1 MPKQHK
7 MQVKSNISPNEQH
20 KTLKDFIPLVFA
32 FFGCMVLLSV
42 YQNLRLYFD
51 GVLDSFINKSLFI
64 LLLHHSGFLALTAV
78 ILAFLFN
85 YLERRKPNLGFNVT
99 KIVLSLLILIEGAL
113 IEHYIQNYEVLGY
126 GMFSFTEVVK
136 TGYSIIPILIT
147 LVVTVALFHWL
158 GKITKL
164 FYNVVSRMYPFT
176 IVLFSLFLATLN
188 SNKKPINENKTQH
201 YVESAFNHIFDFNK
215 YHGTEEYPLVK
226 THKSESNLSHHLK
239 LTETKPNI
247 VVLIVDGLG
256 TDFIGKNSKY
266 NGFTPF
272 LESIKEQSLYW
283 ENHLSNTGESFAT
296 LPTIMGSLPF
306 GQKGFTNLS
315 NTVNRQTLFSILK
328 ENGYTTS
335 FNYGGNSGL
344 NGIDRFLDEE
354 RVDEILDKKGFGKG
368 YTLQKKDAA
377 GISLGYPDKEL
388 FRKWQSQE
396 INTTTP
402 RFDVFMTLSTKNPFL
417 IPDMDMYEEMVD
429 KVLASSDLDKRAL
442 KLVDRNKE
450 VFASLLYADSAIE
463 GFLNSFK
470 SKEEFNNT
478 IFVITGSH
486 NLKDLPQENNLGRY
500 RVPLMVYGSLVK
512 SPKTINGL
520 VSHVDIAPSII
531 SMLESEY
538 EMKIPKQVAWLGNEL
553 VLNEM
558 FKTSKQ
564 IPLFRDVNTIQDY
577 IYEDLFVTRRSVFQ
591 LNTNLDLGDA
601 DDDKRNN
608 MAKDNFKHFKAVNK
622 YVTANNK
629 ILPQSQAIYAKANN
643 QFTKAELIWIESV
656 FNGNDFDNA
665 YKTARGLAI
674 DNDWDRSLLL
684 ANYILN
690 KIPRHADT
698 EVLIG
703 RIYSWKKDY
712 TTSIEVLSEAIRKYP
727 TYTDAY
733 SALLDTYF
741 WANRSEEATALFKTV
756 SRNKISSPEIDEK
769 LVRAKEQIRKNALD
783 RAKKV
788 KNLVSINN

>member
-1 MPKQHK
+1 

-32 FFGCMVLLSV
+32 FFGSMVLLSV

-64 LLLHHSGFLALTAV
+64 LLLHHSGFLALAAV

-85 YLERRKPNLGFNVT
+85 SLERRKPNLGFNVT
-99 KIVLSLLILIEGAL
+99 KIVLSFLILVEGAL

-188 SNKKPINENKTQH
+188 SDKKPINENKTQH

-215 YHGTEEYPLVK
+215 YQGTEEYPLVK
-226 THKSESNLSHHLK
+226 NHISESNLSNHLK

-256 TDFIGKNSKY
+256 ADFIGKNSKY
-266 NGFTPF
+266 KGFTPF

-315 NTVNRQTLFSILK
+315 NTVNRQTLFGILK

-335 FNYGGNSGL
+335 FNYGGNSAL
-344 NGIDRFLDEE
+344 NGIDKFLDEE

-377 GISLGYPDKEL
+377 GISLGYSDKEL

-417 IPDMDMYEEMVD
+417 IPEMDMYEEMVD
-429 KVLASSDLDKRAL
+429 KILASSDLDKRAQ

-470 SKEEFNNT
+470 SKKEFNNT

-500 RVPLMVYGSLVK
+500 RVP
-512 SPKTINGL
+512 
-520 VSHVDIAPSII
+520 
-531 SMLESEY
+531 
-538 EMKIPKQVAWLGNEL
+538 
-553 VLNEM
+553 
-558 FKTSKQ
+558 
-564 IPLFRDVNTIQDY
+564 
-577 IYEDLFVTRRSVFQ
+577 
-591 LNTNLDLGDA
+591 
-601 DDDKRNN
+601 
-608 MAKDNFKHFKAVNK
+608 
-622 YVTANNK
+622 
-629 ILPQSQAIYAKANN
+629 
-643 QFTKAELIWIESV
+643 
-656 FNGNDFDNA
+656 
-665 YKTARGLAI
+665 
-674 DNDWDRSLLL
+674 
-684 ANYILN
+684 
-690 KIPRHADT
+690 
-698 EVLIG
+698 
-703 RIYSWKKDY
+703 
-712 TTSIEVLSEAIRKYP
+712 
-727 TYTDAY
+727 
-733 SALLDTYF
+733 
-741 WANRSEEATALFKTV
+741 
-756 SRNKISSPEIDEK
+756 
-769 LVRAKEQIRKNALD
+769 
-783 RAKKV
+783 
-788 KNLVSINN
+788 